1 MRFTALDLK
10 GAYSIDLE
18 PIGDDRGFFARSW
31 DAREFEKHG
40 LNPRIAQCN
49 VSYNRVRGTIRGLH
63 FQIAPGE
70 EAKLVR
76 CIRGSIFD
84 VIVDLRQ
91 GSGTFGR
98 WSSIVLTDE
107 NRLALYVP
115 EGFAHGFETLSDE
128 TEVLYHM
135 SEYYA
140 PDLARGVRW
149 NDPSLA
155 ISWPISDPIVS
166 ERDSSYALLTH

>member
-1 MRFTALDLK
+1 MTFTQLDLK
-10 GAYSIDLE
+10 GAYTIDLD
-18 PIGDDRGFFARSW
+18 PIEDDRGFFARSW

-40 LNPRIAQCN
+40 LNPRVAQCN
-49 VSYNRVRGTIRGLH
+49 VSYNKMRGTIRGLH

-84 VIVDLRQ
+84 VIVDLRH

-98 WSSIVLTDE
+98 WTSTVLTDE

-115 EGFAHGFETLSDE
+115 EGFAHGFETLADE
-128 TEVLYHM
+128 TEVMYQM

-149 NDPSLA
+149 DDPSLA
-155 ISWPISDPIVS
+155 ISWPIGNPIIS
-166 ERDSSYALLTH
+166 ERDNSYAPLTH

>member
-1 MRFTALDLK
+1 MRFTPLELK

-18 PIGDDRGFFARSW
+18 PVEDDRGFLARSW

-49 VSYNRVRGTIRGLH
+49 VSYNRLRGTIRGLH

-84 VIVDLRQ
+84 VIVDLRL
-91 GSGTFGR
+91 GSETFGR
-98 WSSIVLTDE
+98 WCSIVLTDE
-107 NRLALYVP
+107 NRSALYVP
-115 EGFAHGFETLSDE
+115 EGFAHGFETLSDN

-135 SEYYA
+135 SEYYT

>member
-1 MRFTALDLK
+1 
-10 GAYSIDLE
+10 
-18 PIGDDRGFFARSW
+18 
-31 DAREFEKHG
+31 
-40 LNPRIAQCN
+40 
-49 VSYNRVRGTIRGLH
+49 
-63 FQIAPGE
+63 
-70 EAKLVR
+70 
-76 CIRGSIFD
+76 
-84 VIVDLRQ
+84 
-91 GSGTFGR
+91 
-98 WSSIVLTDE
+98 VLTDE